1 MLKAHR
7 GFAAE
12 VGGRYPDGVSDLA
25 AVLAVAREA
34 ALAGGRVAVE
44 GAADVRFLKW
54 KGPRDAVVGRALDVQ
69 DAVVGIIRGHHRS
82 AAILAEEGPDDEEL
96 PVDADPLWIVDPI
109 CGSTNYLLHD
119 PHYAVAV
126 GYREA
131 GFWQVGV
138 VYEAARD
145 HLYTGVRGGHAELNG
160 QLIRTEQFADG
171 TEAIERAVVGV
182 DWPGSDDARRDM
194 SLVINV
200 LSSQVLGLRSFGS
213 PALGLCAVATGRL
226 HGYVAL
232 GLKLW
237 DVAPAS
243 VVLQAA
249 GGIVTDTLGA
259 AWMHSQDGG
268 CIASNATVHGRLI
281 TSFGPLNALR
291 KMNADRVRT

>member
-1 MLKAHR
+1 M
-7 GFAAE
+7 
-12 VGGRYPDGVSDLA
+12 
-25 AVLAVAREA
+25 
-34 ALAGGRVAVE
+34 AVE
-44 GAADVRFLKW
+44 GASDVRYLSW

-69 DAVVGIIRGHHRS
+69 DAVVEVIRGRFPGH
-82 AAILAEEGPDDEEL
+82 AILKEEGPDDEEM

-109 CGSTNYLLHD
+109 CGSTNYLSHD

-182 DWPGSDDARRDM
+182 DWPGSDEARRDM
-194 SLVINV
+194 SLVVNV
-200 LSSQVLGLRSFGS
+200 LSTQVLGLRSFGS
-213 PALGLCAVATGRL
+213 PALGVCAVAAGRL
-226 HGYVAL
+226 HGYVTL

-237 DVAPAS
+237 DLAPAS

-249 GGIVTDTLGA
+249 GGIVTDGLGA
-259 AWMHSQDGG
+259 AWMHSHDGS
-268 CIASNATVHGRLI
+268 CIASNATIHGRLI

-291 KMNADRVRT
+291 KMKANPVGS